1 MPSSLVRRS
10 STTPPASVRNL
21 PSRGALPGSAGSGD
35 PIDLGAQ
42 TDDHNVIPGVIVN
55 AEPTPLARPTQSTSE
70 DATAPDE
77 RYLNRETT
85 WIAFNQRVLAEAR
98 DARNPLIERLRFLTI
113 FHTNL
118 DEFFMVRVSGLKQQ
132 VHSGVEVVSMDG
144 LSARS
149 QLHCIR
155 EQLLPILDDC
165 QDCLDRDLLPEL
177 RERGVDIVHYAD
189 LSPELRER
197 ADTFYRR
204 KVHPV
209 LTPLAVGPT
218 KTFPFISNL
227 SLNIAVYVRSPSTG
241 ERRLARLKIPSML
254 PRLVRIDSGNP
265 LELRPPVQL
274 LPLEELI
281 ASNLHTLFP
290 SMEVEKPWIFRVTRD
305 ADLEIK
311 EDEADDL
318 LTAIREEVRNRRFGR
333 AVRIEVQ
340 RTMPEDLREALR
352 KGLELDPEDVYLSRD
367 PLDVPGLKQLLN
379 LDVPADK
386 FPPFVPRPQPI
397 EDIFAEIQRDDLL
410 FHHPYEAFTPVVEFL
425 ESAARDP
432 HVRAIKQT
440 LYRTSGDSPVIK
452 ALLEAVQNG
461 KQVAAVVE
469 LKARFDEE
477 NNITWAQMLEES
489 GVHVIFGEIRRKVHA
504 KMSLVVRSEQGEL
517 RRYAHIGT
525 GNYNPTTARIYT
537 DLSLF
542 TCNPEIT
549 GDVADLFNRLTGFSE
564 PVGYRR
570 LLVAWRF
577 MHDRL
582 LEMIADEIAHAR
594 AGRPAHLIFK
604 CNAIAEQR
612 VIDALYEA
620 SEAGVRVD
628 LLVRGICC
636 LRPGV
641 AGLSENITVRSVL
654 GRFLEHSRVYWFRN
668 GGEPRVYLGSADLMD
683 RNLKNR
689 IEVLVPVLHAGQAD
703 WLREVF
709 LERYLTDEGRSWI
722 MHPDGRYSRTPGNG
736 KPNLD
741 VQQAF
746 LDEE

>member
-1 MPSSLVRRS
+1 MTAELAPLPDGHAL
-10 STTPPASVRNL
+10 TP
-21 PSRGALPGSAGSGD
+21 
-35 PIDLGAQ
+35 
-42 TDDHNVIPGVIVN
+42 
-55 AEPTPLARPTQSTSE
+55 E
-70 DATAPDE
+70 E

-98 DARNPLIERLRFLTI
+98 DPRNPLIERLRFLTI

-149 QLHCIR
+149 QLSRIR
-155 EQLLPILDDC
+155 EQLLPILSDC
-165 QDCLDRDLLPEL
+165 HTCLDSDLMPEL
-177 RERGVDIVHYAD
+177 RERGLDLIHYEE
-189 LSPELRER
+189 LPPELRER
-197 ADTFYRR
+197 ADAFYRR

-227 SLNIAVYVRSPSTG
+227 SLNLAVYVRSPTTG

-254 PRLVRIDSGNP
+254 PRLVRIDGGNP
-265 LELRPPVQL
+265 LELRPPVRL

-281 ASNLHTLFP
+281 AHNLHTLFP
-290 SMEVEKPWIFRVTRD
+290 SMEVDRPWIFRVTRD

-333 AVRIEVQ
+333 AVRLEVQ
-340 RTMPEDLREALR
+340 ETMPDDLREALR
-352 KGLELDPEDVYLSRD
+352 KGLDLEPDDVYLTRD
-367 PLDVPGLKQLLN
+367 PLDIPGLKQLLN
-379 LDVPADK
+379 LDIPTDK
-386 FPPFVPRPQPI
+386 FPPFVPRTQPI
-397 EDIFAEIQRDDLL
+397 EDIFAEIRREDLL

-425 ESAARDP
+425 EAAARDP

-452 ALLEAVQNG
+452 ALLDAVQNG

-489 GVHVIFGEIRRKVHA
+489 GVHVIFGEVRRKVHA
-504 KMSLVVRSEQGEL
+504 KLSMVVRSEQGEL

-542 TCNPEIT
+542 TCNPEVT
-549 GDVADLFNRLTGFSE
+549 DDVADLFNRLTGFSE
-564 PVGYRR
+564 PPSYRH

-577 MHDRL
+577 MHDQL
-582 LEMIADEIAHAR
+582 LDLIARETAHAR

-620 SEAGVRVD
+620 SAAGVKVD

-641 AGLSENITVRSVL
+641 KGLSQNITVRSVL

-668 GGEPRVYLGSADLMD
+668 NDEPQVYIGSADLMD

-689 IEVLVPVLHAGQAD
+689 IEVLAPVLHLGQAD
-703 WLREVF
+703 WIREVF
-709 LERYLTDEGRSWI
+709 LERYLIDEGRSWI
-722 MHPDGRYSRTPGNG
+722 MHSDGRYSRPPGNG
-736 KPNLD
+736 KPRLD

-746 LDEE
+746 LEEE